1 MGVGARGGRNAL
13 AGAPEPL
20 QPAEVAGGGAT
31 GGCFPMLCAGPLGRS
46 ALAPSSHE
54 IPV

>member
-13 AGAPEPL
+13 AGDPEPL
-20 QPAEVAGGGAT
+20 QPAEVASGGAT